1 MTGELKERRNILF
14 TIGLDKYESDVWKD
28 LKNAVLDCTELKKT
42 LENHYSFE
50 EYPNSLFNSQAT
62 KKEIYNNLNTLK
74 SFIEPDDNLIIF
86 FAGHGSMNPVTN
98 RGYWIPY
105 EGTSDT
111 STWIENSVIK
121 DFIQDIIAH
130 HIWLIAD
137 SCFSGTFLTNTR
149 DKTIELSYEKLDA
162 KKSRWMLSSGSEEK
176 VSDGIPTKHSPFCNY
191 LLKYL
196 NNNSNKFT
204 SVSEIITYVKSLTE
218 NNSNQTP
225 RGAFIDNVGH
235 AEGEMILTLKEEFVQ
250 HNIKTTRGKPNTPNL
265 RIELANFEKTK
276 NKISVGKEILLI
288 DSFVD
293 GQDYLILENFR
304 FNDEGNKKLK
314 FKDDKVILK
323 TKDGED
329 FWKLIRRFATW
340 QGLTRYTEEN
350 EIYFRD
356 NKGVIVNAH
365 TDIEKEENK
374 LYCIA
379 HADYLQELI
388 EFNKDLMSCLHCGE
402 KISTNNSYLVEID
415 EIGFKDNVGNVH
427 KECLRTS
434 DRILGKAGYEN
445 LKDSSLINFDYK
457 LWCDLLE
464 KGQGQIQAIYSKYKK
479 HKIAIISWNPENNI
493 NTGKYCIRTF
503 YENGDSDFMKLGKE
517 IHRFKSSEIDSE
529 IEHFNSQLDAQ
540 REKNDLPSII
550 AETKIFGFYQYLLKL
565 KEPNQTIIK
574 VSHYEK
580 AIYSNQ
586 LEEHITDF
594 DNDYTPIG
602 LLRSIETEE
611 IFTIGDLVPLLT
623 NPIKIDEY
631 LENWKEVIGDFESQ
645 TIQIIKS
652 DYELDTY
659 IQSILNN
666 NLQPIINPL
675 FNLEQKELEIGL
687 IIKNMKTIIEES
699 RNEME

>member
-1 MTGELKERRNILF
+1 MF
-14 TIGLDKYESDVWKD
+14 TVGIDNYESSVWKD
-28 LKNAVLDCTELKKT
+28 LKNAVLDCKEIINT

-50 EYPNSLFNSQAT
+50 EFPSSLFNSQAT
-62 KKEIYNNLNTLK
+62 KKEIYNSLNTLK
-74 SFIEPDDNLIIF
+74 SFVETDDNLIVF
-86 FAGHGSMNPVTN
+86 FAGHGSMNPITN

-111 STWIENSVIK
+111 STWMENSVIK
-121 DFIQDIIAH
+121 DFVQDIDAH
-130 HIWLIAD
+130 HVWLIAD

-149 DKTIELSYEKLDA
+149 DKITELSYEKLDQ

-176 VSDGIPTKHSPFCNY
+176 VSDGIPGKHSPFS
-191 LLKYL
+191 KYL
-196 NNNSNKFT
+196 IKCLKDNSNQFT
-204 SVSEIITYVKSLTE
+204 SVSEIIAYVKILTQ

-225 RGAFIDNVGH
+225 RGAFINNVGH
-235 AEGEMILTLKEEFVQ
+235 AEGEMILTLKEDLVQ
-250 HNIKTTRGKPNTPNL
+250 HNIKITRGKPNTPNL
-265 RIELANFEKTK
+265 RLELAELQKSE

-288 DSFVD
+288 ESFID
-293 GQDYLILENFR
+293 EQDYLILENFR
-304 FNDEGNKKLK
+304 FDDEGNKKLK

-350 EIYFRD
+350 EIYFKE
-356 NKGVIVNAH
+356 NKGAIINAH
-365 TDIEKEENK
+365 IDIEKEENK
-374 LYCIA
+374 LYCIT

-388 EFNKDLMSCLHCGE
+388 EFNKNLMSCLHCGE
-402 KISTNNSYLVEID
+402 KISTNDSYLVEID

-464 KGQGQIQAIYSKYKK
+464 KGQGQIQAIYSKYKQQ
-479 HKIAIISWNPENNI
+479 KIAIISWNSENNI
-493 NTGKYCIRTF
+493 NTGKYCIRTV
-503 YENGDSDFMKLGKE
+503 YENGESSFMKLGKD
-517 IHRFKSSEIDSE
+517 IHRFKASEIDIE
-529 IEHFNSQLDAQ
+529 IEHFNSQLKEL
-540 REKNDLPSII
+540 RKKNDLPSII
-550 AETKIFGFYQYLLKL
+550 AETKVFGFYQYLLKN
-565 KEPNQTIIK
+565 KKPNQTIIK

-586 LEEHITDF
+586 LEESSDDF

-602 LLRSIETEE
+602 LLTSIETEE
-611 IFTIGDLVPLLT
+611 ILTIGNVVPLLT

-631 LENWKEVIGDFESQ
+631 LENWKKLIGDFENH

-659 IQSILNN
+659 IQSIINE

-675 FNLEQKELEIGL
+675 FNLEQRQLESGL
-687 IIKNMKTIIEES
+687 IVKNMKTIIEES
-699 RNEME
+699 KN

>member
-1 MTGELKERRNILF
+1 LKERRNIVF
-14 TIGLDKYESDVWKD
+14 TIGIDDYESSVWKN
-28 LKNAVLDCTELKKT
+28 LNNAVLDCKEIKSI
-42 LENHYSFE
+42 LENRYSFE

-62 KKEIYNNLNTLK
+62 KSEIYNSLNTLK
-74 SFIEPDDNLIIF
+74 SFIEPNDNLIVF
-86 FAGHGSMNPVTN
+86 FAGHGSMNPITD

-105 EGTSDT
+105 EGTYDT

-121 DFIQDIIAH
+121 DFVQDLDAH
-130 HIWLIAD
+130 HVWLIAD

-149 DKTIELSYEKLDA
+149 DKTTQLSYEKLDQ

-176 VSDGIPTKHSPFCNY
+176 VSDGTPNKHSPFSNY
-191 LLKYL
+191 LIKYL
-196 NNNSNKFT
+196 KNSSNQFT
-204 SVSEIITYVKSLTE
+204 SVSEIISYVKTLTQ
-218 NNSNQTP
+218 NNSKQTP

-235 AEGEMILTLKEEFVQ
+235 ADGEMVLNLKEEFIE
-250 HNIKTTRGKPNTPNL
+250 HNILISRGKPNTPNL
-265 RIELANFEKTK
+265 RLELAEFQKTK

-288 DSFVD
+288 ESFID
-293 GQDYLILENFR
+293 EQDYLILENFR
-304 FNDEGNKKLK
+304 FDDEGNKKLS
-314 FKDDKVILK
+314 FREDKVILK

-350 EIYFRD
+350 ETYFKE
-356 NKGVIVNAH
+356 NKGAIINAH

-374 LYCIA
+374 LYCIT

-388 EFNKDLMSCLHCGE
+388 EFNKNLMSCLHCGE
-402 KISTNNSYLVEID
+402 KISTNDSYLVEID

-434 DRILGKAGYEN
+434 DRILGKAGYED
-445 LKDSSLINFDYK
+445 LKDSSLVNFDYK
-457 LWCDLLE
+457 LWSDLLE
-464 KGQGQIQAIYSKYKK
+464 KGQGQIQAIYSKYKQQ
-479 HKIAIISWNPENNI
+479 KIAIISWNPENNI
-493 NTGKYCIRTF
+493 NTGKYCIRTV
-503 YENGDSDFMKLGKE
+503 YENGESSFMKLGKD
-517 IHRFKSSEIDSE
+517 IHRFKASEIDSE
-529 IEHFNSQLDAQ
+529 IEHFNSQLKEL

-550 AETKIFGFYQYLLKL
+550 AETKVFGFYQHLLKN
-565 KEPNQTIIK
+565 KKPNQTIIK
-574 VSHYEK
+574 VSNYEK

-586 LEEHITDF
+586 LEESIDDF
-594 DNDYTPIG
+594 ENDYTPIG

-611 IFTIGDLVPLLT
+611 ILTIGNVVPLLT

-631 LENWKEVIGDFESQ
+631 LENWKKLIGEFESH

-659 IQSILNN
+659 IQSIINE

-675 FNLEQKELEIGL
+675 FNLEQKQLESGL
-687 IIKNMKTIIEES
+687 IVKNMKTIIEES
-699 RNEME
+699 KNRMK